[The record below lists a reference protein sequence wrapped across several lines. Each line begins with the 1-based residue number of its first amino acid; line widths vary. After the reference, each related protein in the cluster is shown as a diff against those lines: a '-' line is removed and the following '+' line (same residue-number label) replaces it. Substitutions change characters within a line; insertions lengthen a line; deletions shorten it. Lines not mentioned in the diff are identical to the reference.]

1 MFCPFYKYNEIF
13 LIWCMILNVLG
24 INVLARQFNW
34 RAEVK

>member
-24 INVLARQFNW
+24 INDSARQLD
-34 RAEVK
+34 